1 MAYQVNTR
9 RTFLTV
15 SGKVWLI
22 LWVICLPLIHI
33 HPEADHAHGM
43 PGHVHGGTFHTDLT
57 DSPICAYEDHRHH
70 HGSHS
75 AGKLF
80 GVPDSSTHP
89 FHGIEHDTYSFSVLN
104 SSIDPILEG
113 TVSSTI
119 WAVVGIRKPDV
130 PDTFLV
136 TRIDLFLPDTRL
148 FVLSYILSPRAPPFL
163 SV

>member
-9 RTFLTV
+9 RTFPTV

-57 DSPICAYEDHRHH
+57 DSPVCAYEDHRHH
-70 HGSHS
+70 HDSYS
-75 AGKLF
+75 AGKPF
-80 GVPDSSTHP
+80 GTPGSSAHP
-89 FHGIEHDTYSFSVLN
+89 LHGLEHSTYSFSVLN
-104 SSIDPILEG
+104 SSIDPIIEG
-113 TVSSTI
+113 NGSSTI
-119 WAVVGIRKPDV
+119 SAAAVSRRPETPG
-130 PDTFLV
+130 TFFV
-136 TRIDLFLPDTRL
+136 SRIDLFLPDMQL

-163 SV
+163 SL